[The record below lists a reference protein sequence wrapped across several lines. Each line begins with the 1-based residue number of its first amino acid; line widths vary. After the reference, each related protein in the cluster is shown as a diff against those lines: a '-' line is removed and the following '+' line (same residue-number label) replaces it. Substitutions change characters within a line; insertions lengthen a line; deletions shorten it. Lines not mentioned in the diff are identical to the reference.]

1 MTRERNHG
9 HVGDEDELVVVRVL
23 DHAHVAQ
30 DALRGQQAGLLVQD
44 GAEEL
49 VGGAEALHQDFALA
63 VMDHLHGLGNRLQLV
78 LDVHDLELGHVDVVV
93 GADLLD
99 EVLVTDEDALHKAHV
114 GGQGGRL
121 DGMLVDSPRCH
132 HLLADVLRLELDEEV
147 VEILDH
153 IRVMD

>member
-1 MTRERNHG
+1 M
-9 HVGDEDELVVVRVL
+9 
-23 DHAHVAQ
+23 AQ

-63 VMDHLHGLGNRLQLV
+63 VVNHLHGLGDRLQLV

-99 EVLVTDEDALHKAHV
+99 EILVTHEGALHKAHV

-153 IRVMD
+153 ISVMDD

>member
-1 MTRERNHG
+1 
-9 HVGDEDELVVVRVL
+9 
-23 DHAHVAQ
+23 
-30 DALRGQQAGLLVQD
+30 
-44 GAEEL
+44 
-49 VGGAEALHQDFALA
+49 
-63 VMDHLHGLGNRLQLV
+63 MDHLHGLGNRLQLV
-78 LDVHDLELGHVDVVV
+78 LDVHDLELGHVDVIV

-99 EVLVTDEDALHKAHV
+99 EVLVTHEDALDKAHV